1 MVYYAST
8 IFQALGFQSGDK
20 ATLASLGIGIAK
32 VSSQHLY
39 VILGDPGAV
48 NRGARKKIGGTKGCT
63 NTDVLV
69 NFRSAFLLADFIL
82 APRLTVPGSPRMT
95 IRRPRFSG
103 KFAAL

>member
-48 NRGARKKIGGTKGCT
+48 NRGAREKIGGTKGCT
-63 NTDVLV
+63 NTDVLAKLPYNV
-69 NFRSAFLLADFIL
+69 SSRRFYPRASINCPWVSEDDYTSPSFL
-82 APRLTVPGSPRMT
+82 R
-95 IRRPRFSG
+95 
-103 KFAAL
+103 